1 VIFAIVAA
9 GKDLRAGWQLNR
21 LGATRRLFD
30 SHDP

>member
-1 VIFAIVAA
+1 LWRQEKIFGA
-9 GKDLRAGWQLNR
+9 DWQLNR